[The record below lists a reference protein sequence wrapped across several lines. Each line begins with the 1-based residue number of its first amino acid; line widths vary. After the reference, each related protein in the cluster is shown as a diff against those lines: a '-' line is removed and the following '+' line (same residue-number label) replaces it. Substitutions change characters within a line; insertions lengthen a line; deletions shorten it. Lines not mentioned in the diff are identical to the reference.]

1 MYKVVDTMLGGLT
14 KVTPSSKMVGDM
26 AIFIVQ
32 NDLTPEN
39 ILEKGQS
46 LTFPDS
52 VIAYFKGMMGQ
63 PPHGFPKDLQE
74 IVLKGEKPIT
84 CRPEIILG
92 TCQLEKAKKK
102 LKSYA
107 HTILICVK
115 LFPIPFIQ
123 KSPKR
128 LLGTRKRIWL
138 SNSNGKSCLLQWS
151 SIR

>member
-1 MYKVVDTMLGGLT
+1 MLLLGLGSRFDEVKKMYKVVDTMLGGLT

-26 AIFIVQ
+26 AIFMVQ

-84 CRPEIILG
+84 CRPGEL
-92 TCQLEKAKKK
+92 LEPVDFEKAKKK

-115 LFPIPFIQ
+115 LFPIAFIQ
-123 KSPKR
+123 
-128 LLGTRKRIWL
+128 
-138 SNSNGKSCLLQWS
+138 NSQKTIGNTKKNMA
-151 SIR
+151 I